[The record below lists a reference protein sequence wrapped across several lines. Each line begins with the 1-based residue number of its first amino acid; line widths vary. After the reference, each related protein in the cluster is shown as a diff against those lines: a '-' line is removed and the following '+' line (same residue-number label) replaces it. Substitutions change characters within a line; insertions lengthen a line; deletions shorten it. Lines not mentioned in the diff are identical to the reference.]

1 MYIFR
6 YIYTYGLILF
16 NYVFSSFEFLV
27 TALYTWDQNNIYIQK
42 LLTYENWMTILL
54 AVVIFWT

>member
-1 MYIFR
+1 MVESFLITCFR
-6 YIYTYGLILF
+6 LL
-16 NYVFSSFEFLV
+16 SFLV
-27 TALYTWDQNNIYIQK
+27 TALYTWDQKNIYIQK